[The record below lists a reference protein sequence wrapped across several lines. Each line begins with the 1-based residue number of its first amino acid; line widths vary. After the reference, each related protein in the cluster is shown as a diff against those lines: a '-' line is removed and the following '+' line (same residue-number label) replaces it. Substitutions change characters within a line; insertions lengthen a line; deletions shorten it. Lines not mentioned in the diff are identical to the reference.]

1 MPDIKVVIIG
11 FSLLIIA
18 LDKIVPK
25 DNPSYKVITYV
36 VRGIMLVILGV
47 YIYNNIIKN

>member
-18 LDKIVPK
+18 LDRIVPK
-25 DNPSYKVITYV
+25 DNPSYKASIDYKT
-36 VRGIMLVILGV
+36 IMGMKP
-47 YIYNNIIKN
+47 YIEICI